1 MTSYE
6 LWLFLHISAA
16 IVWIGGAAVAQVFG
30 YMAQRS
36 GDPAQSAAFGRTMGF
51 IGPKVFMPASIV
63 VLLTGILLTED
74 GNWDWSEWFIVLGL
88 VGWAIVAVV
97 AFAYLTRAMAAVG
110 ARMAAEGPSPDLG
123 RQVNR
128 LVLLARVLILVL
140 FAVVFVMVVKPGL

>member
-16 IVWIGGAAVAQVFG
+16 IVWIGGATVAQVFG

-51 IGPKVFMPASIV
+51 IGPKVFMPAAIV
-63 VLLTGILLTED
+63 VLLTGILVTED
-74 GNWDWSEWFIVLGL
+74 GNWEWSEWFIVLGL

-110 ARMAAEGPSPDLG
+110 TRMAAEGPSPELG

-140 FAVVFVMVVKPGL
+140 FAVVLVMVVKPGL